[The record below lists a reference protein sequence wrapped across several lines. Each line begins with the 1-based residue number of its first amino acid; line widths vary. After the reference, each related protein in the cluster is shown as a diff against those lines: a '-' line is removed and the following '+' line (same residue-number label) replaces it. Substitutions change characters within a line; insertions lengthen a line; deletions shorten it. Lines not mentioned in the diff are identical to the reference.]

1 MGNTTPTAFAS
12 AMSFAMVHVED
23 KPHAHERMILEY
35 HESRHKNGRLEEGSQ
50 AQPDDLPRPAG
61 EAVQIT
67 ARHAEHIERADRD
80 LNEQNAA
87 ALEVGK
93 EHLNDR
99 VGHKN
104 DTKEQ
109 HDGAGQRAEAK
120 VRAVEHISERLD
132 LAEFCDDVLSH
143 IADASSRAGQPCGK
157 GRLQRYGEC
166 IEPHGGD
173 REKAHCKKALDD
185 VERCLLE
192 ITLSGGV
199 FNAALKGADHHADR
213 KQRLGQTREKEQDGF
228 HPLEFK
234 EFYAHIA
241 HERKKIAEEAYDLPV
256 EPIHELI

>member
-67 ARHAEHIERADRD
+67 ARHAEHIERADCD

-93 EHLNDR
+93 KYFNDR

-109 HDGAGQRAEAK
+109 HDGAGQRAE
-120 VRAVEHISERLD
+120 SE
-132 LAEFCDDVLSH
+132 V
-143 IADASSRAGQPCGK
+143 
-157 GRLQRYGEC
+157 
-166 IEPHGGD
+166 
-173 REKAHCKKALDD
+173 
-185 VERCLLE
+185 
-192 ITLSGGV
+192 
-199 FNAALKGADHHADR
+199 
-213 KQRLGQTREKEQDGF
+213 
-228 HPLEFK
+228 
-234 EFYAHIA
+234 
-241 HERKKIAEEAYDLPV
+241 
-256 EPIHELI
+256 

>member
-67 ARHAEHIERADRD
+67 ARHAEHIERA
-80 LNEQNAA
+80 

-93 EHLNDR
+93 KYFNDR

-109 HDGAGQRAEAK
+109 HDGAGQRAE
-120 VRAVEHISERLD
+120 SE
-132 LAEFCDDVLSH
+132 V
-143 IADASSRAGQPCGK
+143 
-157 GRLQRYGEC
+157 
-166 IEPHGGD
+166 
-173 REKAHCKKALDD
+173 
-185 VERCLLE
+185 
-192 ITLSGGV
+192 
-199 FNAALKGADHHADR
+199 
-213 KQRLGQTREKEQDGF
+213 
-228 HPLEFK
+228 
-234 EFYAHIA
+234 
-241 HERKKIAEEAYDLPV
+241 
-256 EPIHELI
+256 